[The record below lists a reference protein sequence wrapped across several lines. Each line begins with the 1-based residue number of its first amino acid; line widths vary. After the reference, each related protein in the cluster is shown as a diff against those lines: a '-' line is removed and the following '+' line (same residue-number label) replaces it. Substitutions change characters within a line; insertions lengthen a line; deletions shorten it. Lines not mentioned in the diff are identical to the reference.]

1 MFSALEQVKSFTY
14 GMKVHVIHTGEDGMP
29 FYFLEDAPMG
39 CAPYADYDE
48 FNPFKILGF
57 TVVEHHLEPTEEQDG
72 SGELPSR
79 FAAAIEKAESFH
91 AALEAVK
98 KICPGLPI
106 RSE

>member
-1 MFSALEQVKSFTY
+1 MSAIDQVKNLTD

-29 FYFLEDAPMG
+29 FYFLEEAPMG
-39 CAPYADYDE
+39 CAPYVDFED

-57 TVVEHHLEPTEEQDG
+57 TIVQHHLEPNDEQDE

-91 AALEAVK
+91 AALEAVE
-98 KICPGLPI
+98 KICPELPI